1 MSQNQEAILIIA
13 ASEGDSNLYYAT
25 QFMAPDP
32 FIFMEIRG
40 RKLIVMSELEI
51 DRARKVADVDEVVAT
66 SKIVSKLKKQG
77 TSRITAAEIAA
88 FLLKERGASKL
99 LVPGN
104 FPIEHADQLRAK
116 GFQIR
121 AKHDPFYD
129 GRMIKTKK
137 EIEAIAQSIRHTER
151 AIAKAV
157 EVLKKSKIKGR
168 YIYYQRRKLTS
179 EMIKQVLNVSL
190 MESGCIAAHTIVSSG
205 KRCVDPHD
213 QGSGPLLANES
224 IIMDVFPRS
233 TETRYFADITRTF
246 VKGKASEKLKKMY
259 RAVLAAQNI
268 AFKRIKNGVDGSKI
282 HEAVMHYFEGLG
294 FKTGEMGGRMQG
306 FFHGTG
312 HGLGLDIHE
321 PPRIS
326 LGRDILKAGEVV
338 TVEPGLYYLDAGGVR
353 IEDDVVVTKT
363 GCRNLVKF
371 PKFLEIP

>member
-13 ASEGDSNLYYAT
+13 ASESDSNLYYAT
-25 QFMAPDP
+25 SFLAPDP

-40 RKLIVMSELEI
+40 RKLIAMSELEI
-51 DRARKVADVDEVVAT
+51 DRARKEADVDEVIPT
-66 SKIVSKLKKQG
+66 SKIVAKLRKRG
-77 TSRITAAEIAA
+77 VSRITTAEIAA
-88 FLLKERGASKL
+88 FLLKERSATKL

-129 GRMIKTKK
+129 KRMIKTKK
-137 EIEAIAQSIRHTER
+137 EIEAMTQSIRHTER

-157 EVLKKSKIKGR
+157 EVLRKSKIKGR
-168 YIYYQRRKLTS
+168 YIYYQGKKLTS

-190 MESGCIAAHTIVSSG
+190 MESGCIAVHTIVSSG
-205 KRCVDPHD
+205 KQCVDPHD
-213 QGSGPLLANES
+213 QGSGPLLAHES

-233 TETRYFADITRTF
+233 SGSRYFADITRTF

-259 RAVLAAQNI
+259 RAVQAAQNI
-268 AFKRIKNGVDGSKI
+268 AFKRIRNGVDGSKI
-282 HEAVMHYFEGLG
+282 HEAIMRYFESLG

-326 LGRDILKAGEVV
+326 LGRDILRTGEVV

-363 GCRNLVKF
+363 GCKNLVKF
-371 PKFLEIP
+371 QKFLEIP